1 MNPVVRQ
8 FTVNKNELAKDHCL
22 EHISEIKEML
32 EDERVLRVTTEE
44 SKSIVSKIEGAWDEL
59 RQLRMVIRNNINM
72 NTLNLVGCGGVG
84 LKIAR
89 ELSFSPPV
97 QFETVRL
104 WDSDTVEDRNLER
117 QLFTPGQVGMSK
129 SEATSDLFFNGTAES
144 QGDLN
149 AFSLAHTGYISDSD
163 EKWNDIFIMATDN
176 NESRLLML
184 SVLDDFGSK
193 DALVFSAANATADD
207 GLGIG
212 STAWVYSNRWKKTK
226 KILV

>member
-1 MNPVVRQ
+1 
-8 FTVNKNELAKDHCL
+8 
-22 EHISEIKEML
+22 
-32 EDERVLRVTTEE
+32 
-44 SKSIVSKIEGAWDEL
+44 
-59 RQLRMVIRNNINM
+59 M

-89 ELSFSPPV
+89 ELSFSPPI

-104 WDSDTVEDRNLER
+104 WDSDIVEDRNLER

-129 SEATSDLFFNGTAES
+129 SEATSELFFNGTAES

-149 AFSLAHTGYISDSD
+149 AFSLAHTGYISDSNQ
-163 EKWNDIFIMATDN
+163 KWNDIFILATDN

-184 SVLDDFGSK
+184 GVLDEFGSK

-226 KILV
+226 KDPRVRENIATDADIATGRPCVESSDPQTGIANSGAAIRCVELLTQYCLSDTDTKKYLAVQHSLFWKQTAL